1 MFHRVAGCGL
11 VLLGLI
17 VGAFALSAWLHTDAM
32 AHVYNEFSGTEAL
45 HGAVFKPGQW
55 SSHWRLVN
63 LVLLGIGCSIAASGV
78 AVMLNKPW
86 GYLLLFSSF
95 VFAGTYPI
103 IMRIAGYSQ
112 YRWEGRKSSRRL
124 AIHGSRPRGPPGL
137 CGDETGPKSGIDRR
151 PN

>member
-1 MFHRVAGCGL
+1 MFHRVAGRGL

-112 YRWEGRKSSRRL
+112 YRWEGGSLRGGLPYMAVAL
-124 AIHGSRPRGPPGL
+124 AALLGYVVMKRGQ
-137 CGDETGPKSGIDRR
+137 KSGIDRR